1 MIKPFVI
8 LPVLMM
14 LILSIVLLSFSSQV
28 NASEESLYQEAREA
42 YFALE
47 KSAEKR
53 KFRHNWLKVINSYKK
68 VYENYE
74 GGSRGDEALYMA
86 GKLYVELRPYSGSN
100 EDLQNSNELLERLVN
115 DYPGSSLA
123 DDALFMMGENFEK
136 LGRKKKAYE
145 SYQNILEHYNS
156 GDKLREARIKAAR
169 LKSPVR
175 QASYERKSPPPVKKD
190 AYEEV
195 SEPAVDNGNYA
206 HVIDIRHWSN
216 PNYTR
221 IVIDLDKP
229 AKYKDHL
236 LKKDPAIGKPPRLYI
251 DISGAK
257 KKRFKEEK
265 IPIHDGLLKVA
276 RAAQHDRDTVR
287 VVLDIE
293 SIKEYKIFPM
303 FEPFRI
309 VIDVSGEERLT
320 SPKLEALLP
329 DMEEE
334 VRKLKENPN
343 DGSIPLARQLG
354 LGIRKIVID
363 AGHGGKD
370 PGAIGRGGTKEKDVT
385 LKIAKELKVILE
397 KNFGYQV
404 VLTRDRDRF
413 LQLDERTAIANM
425 EEADLFVSIHVNAN
439 RNRRAYGMETYVMN
453 ARATNRY
460 VSEVVARENAVTMN
474 SMGEFGGVLE
484 EILKELYKTNKI
496 NESNKLALNIQSSM
510 KNYLSNRYNR
520 IKNHGVKKGPFYVLI
535 GANMPSVLVETG
547 FISNK
552 GEEKRLNNSK
562 YIKHLSKSIALGIDK
577 YSDLIKT
584 ASSR

>member
-1 MIKPFVI
+1 MNRSII
-8 LPVLMM
+8 LPLTAT
-14 LILSIVLLSFSSQV
+14 LLFSFLLLLPFQA
-28 NASEESLYQEAREA
+28 NATEESMYQEAREA
-42 YFALE
+42 YFTLE

-53 KFRHNWLKVINSYKK
+53 KFRHNWLKVIDLYKK
-68 VYENYE
+68 VYENYKS
-74 GGSRGDEALYMA
+74 GSRGDEALYMA
-86 GKLYVELRPYSGSN
+86 GKLYVELRPYSGKD
-100 EDLQNSNELLERLVN
+100 EDLRESNKLLDKLVN
-115 DYPGSSLA
+115 HYPSSSLA
-123 DDALFMMGENFEK
+123 DDALYMMGENYEK
-136 LGRKKKAYE
+136 LGAKDDAYE
-145 SYQNILEHYNS
+145 SYQNIIDHYNS
-156 GDKLREARIKAAR
+156 GDKRVEAGAKVAR
-169 LKSPVR
+169 LKRTVKPV
-175 QASYERKSPPPVKKD
+175 SYEKKESPTGDDDRSGDSGPV
-190 AYEEV
+190 V
-195 SEPAVDNGNYA
+195 NNGNYA
-206 HVIDIRHWSN
+206 LVTDIRHWSN

-229 AKYKDHL
+229 AKYNDHL

-251 DISGAK
+251 DISGARK
-257 KKRFKEEK
+257 KSFIEEQ
-265 IPIHDGLLKVA
+265 IPIHDGLLKMA
-276 RAAQHDRDTVR
+276 RAAQHDGDTVR

-309 VIDVSGEERLT
+309 VIDVSGEDRLT
-320 SPKLEALLP
+320 SPTLEALLP

-334 VRKLKENPN
+334 VKKLKENPD

-385 LKIAKELKVILE
+385 LKIAKELKKILE
-397 KNFGYQV
+397 KQHGYQV
-404 VLTRDRDRF
+404 ILTRDRDRY

-425 EEADLFVSIHVNAN
+425 ENADLFVSIHVNAN

-460 VSEVVARENAVTMN
+460 VSEVAARENAVTTN
-474 SMGEFGGVLE
+474 SMGEFGTILE
-484 EILKELYKTNKI
+484 EILVDLQKTNKI
-496 NESNKLALNIQSSM
+496 NESNKLAHKIQTSM
-510 KNYLSNRYNR
+510 KDYLSNHYNR

-547 FISNK
+547 FISNRA
-552 GEEKRLNNSK
+552 EEKRLNDPRYLKN
-562 YIKHLSKSIALGIDK
+562 LSKAIALGVDK

-584 ASSR
+584 ASTR